1 MSERMKAFAT
11 RALGRKDTQAHEMS
25 GSAPA
30 SMPLRARAG
39 SAQSHTPYKLV
50 DERGA
55 VVDTP
60 TFREQLKH
68 ANDWAQETTA
78 RFKKAAKLLQ
88 DVSTLEAELAA
99 AKKNAIASLSDIART
114 LTVTGFDGTA
124 RTLSQDVV
132 QLAAQLTETE
142 TMRLT
147 FVCAITICCCCPP
160 YTNKT
165 KASKNANEKNRRRS

>member
-147 FVCAITICCCCPP
+147 FVCAITICCCPP
-160 YTNKT
+160 YTNET